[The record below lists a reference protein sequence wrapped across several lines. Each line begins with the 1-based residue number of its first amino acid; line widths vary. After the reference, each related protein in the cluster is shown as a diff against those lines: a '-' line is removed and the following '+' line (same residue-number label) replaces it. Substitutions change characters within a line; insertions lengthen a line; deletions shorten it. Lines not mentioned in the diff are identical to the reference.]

1 MTKTRR
7 IQFVSW
13 GNNLIRYL
21 LDKIPFDGAQIP
33 NFGQLLMIKLKGSQ
47 KHQTTVHFCTGKSR
61 FSFIYAENF
70 GSLFWRGARQRIH
83 WSNGGNKETH
93 CSSTNWYKHRE
104 NNWDFFLLFCASIST
119 FSGSYGVLRLL
130 FLAILSCLFFVCDP
144 ILRGV
149 FSLINLKS

>member
-70 GSLFWRGARQRIH
+70 GSLFGEGRD
-83 WSNGGNKETH
+83 KEFIGLMEEIKKLIAPQQIGTNIERTTETFF
-93 CSSTNWYKHRE
+93 CSFVHP
-104 NNWDFFLLFCASIST
+104 FLLLVGHT
-119 FSGSYGVLRLL
+119 
-130 FLAILSCLFFVCDP
+130 VC
-144 ILRGV
+144 
-149 FSLINLKS
+149 